1 MYAGGETNNC
11 HCLCSIDA
19 RIWTAQAYIHI
30 KFFLGRVMWDRSEPP
45 QPQAHL
51 PVSHL
56 IEGIGNLHDMKI
68 LQPAKKSKTDYIVEY
83 SITSRLR
90 Y

>member
-56 IEGIGNLHDMKI
+56 NEGIGNLHDEGKFCN
-68 LQPAKKSKTDYIVEY
+68 LRKVKKEDYAMEY
-83 SITSRLR
+83 FVA
-90 Y
+90 